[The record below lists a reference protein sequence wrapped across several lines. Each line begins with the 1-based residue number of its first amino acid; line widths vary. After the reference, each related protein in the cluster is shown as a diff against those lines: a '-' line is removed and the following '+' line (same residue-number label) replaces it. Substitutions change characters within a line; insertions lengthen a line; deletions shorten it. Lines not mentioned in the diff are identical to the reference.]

1 MTSGIKRLN
10 IAVLLSHDVIKL
22 GTNIQPIKRI
32 VRKYFMK
39 NGISIDVYIPFVIFD
54 TLDLLL
60 QKYLPLEDRYILPN
74 SIM

>member
-10 IAVLLSHDVIKL
+10 ITILLSHDLIKL

-60 QKYLPLEDRYILPN
+60 QKYLPLEDR
-74 SIM
+74 